1 MFENLIKRGG
11 TKMSETVLD
20 IFLKV
25 KNGEISKEFAGISI
39 ESMLIPLIARDVEL
53 VSQGDITPRE
63 ATEDILMSLN

>member
-11 TKMSETVLD
+11 TKMSETVLE
-20 IFLKV
+20 IFKKV
-25 KNGEISKEFAGISI
+25 RNGEISKEFAGISI